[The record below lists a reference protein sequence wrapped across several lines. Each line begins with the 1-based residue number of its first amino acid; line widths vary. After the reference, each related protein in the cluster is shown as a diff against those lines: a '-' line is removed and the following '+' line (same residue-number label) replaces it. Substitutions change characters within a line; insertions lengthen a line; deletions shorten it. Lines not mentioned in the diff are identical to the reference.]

1 MPEISVI
8 IPVYNVEK
16 YLRECL
22 DSIVNQSF
30 FDIEIICINDGSTDC
45 SLDILKEYEK
55 QDSRVKVFD
64 RKHNG
69 PSAARNIGINESK
82 GKYITFVDADDYIE
96 KDTYETAIKYIKNVD
111 LVAWGIKVFGE
122 HLLKQRKSDNEYYQ
136 LKYNGLTDI
145 TDKVVLDT
153 DCSVCNKLFKKE
165 ILQQNNISFPEGL
178 HYEDALFWWKYSVNS
193 KNLYFIDSYFYNYR
207 RRDDSIMANTFAECD
222 YAVDH
227 LYIADDFYAYLKDKN
242 ILEKE
247 ISLFISIFK
256 SGFYFAYSYS
266 PDDKLPA
273 ILEKAATAALRYF
286 ENINVKNR
294 FVSALLKKDF
304 ERIFEPELSF
314 WETLFC
320 IKNLPVKDNDY
331 KYKLISILG
340 MKFKIRINRQ

>member
-16 YLRECL
+16 YLQECL
-22 DSIVNQSF
+22 DSLINQTF
-30 FDIEIICINDGSTDC
+30 YDIEIICINDGSTDD
-45 SLDILKEYEK
+45 SVNILREYEK
-55 QDSRVKVFD
+55 KDSRVKVFD

-96 KDTYETAIKYIKNVD
+96 KDTYVTAIKYIKNVD
-111 LVAWGIKVFGE
+111 IVAWGIKVFGE
-122 HLLKQRKSDNEYYQ
+122 HSLKQRKSDNEYYQ
-136 LKYNGLTDI
+136 LKYTGLVDMS
-145 TDKVVLDT
+145 DAVVLNT

-165 ILQQNNISFPEGL
+165 ILLLNNISFPEGL
-178 HYEDALFWWKYSVNS
+178 HYEDAAFWWKYAINC
-193 KNLYFIDSYFYNYR
+193 KNIYFIDLCFYNYR

-227 LYIADDFYAYLKDKN
+227 LYIVDDFYEYLKEKN
-242 ILEKE
+242 TFEKE
-247 ISLFISIFK
+247 VNLFISVFR
-256 SGFYFAYSYS
+256 SCFHFACSFT

-273 ILEKAATAALRYF
+273 ILEKAAASALRYF

-314 WETLFC
+314 WETLLC

-340 MKFKIRINRQ
+340 IKFKIKVKR